1 MSRDLGASS
10 AAGNIVPLFRAG
22 ADPAQNP
29 TLAHVLVGALLRAR
43 RLAAGLNQTEAARKV
58 GFSNPKLSRLERAE
72 IVPKRRDV
80 EDLAKLY
87 NLSPRDEAQLIMLA
101 TMAKERTWWAR
112 AGVQVPPFM
121 AHLVGLEPAASALW
135 TYELKLVPGLLQTPA
150 YTHALMTGGQRKYD
164 PAVVEE
170 RLALRHGRQE
180 RYFADLPS
188 SVFLLDESVLL
199 RFMRGPGVMAGQI
212 DHLLTLGEDP
222 RIEIRFVPFTSDPAV
237 AGNIGSLTRLAFAAS
252 TGLPDLIYLENDEAG
267 RYFAK
272 GEQPDEKEKDG
283 PSFDHYQT
291 TMITL
296 LAEAASREESV
307 KMLQVARRRLSA

>member
-1 MSRDLGASS
+1 MSRDLAVSEAS
-10 AAGNIVPLFRAG
+10 NIVPLFRAG

-43 RLAAGLNQTEAARKV
+43 RLAAGLSQTEAAKGV

-80 EDLAKLY
+80 EDLAVLY
-87 NLSPRDEAQLIMLA
+87 KLSPRDEAEIIMLA

-150 YTHALMTGGQRKYD
+150 YTYALMAGGRRKAD
-164 PAVVEE
+164 AAVVEE
-170 RLALRHGRQE
+170 RLALRRGRQD
-180 RYFADLPS
+180 RYFADLPR
-188 SVFLLDESVLL
+188 SVFLLDEGALH
-199 RFMRGPGVMAGQI
+199 RCMRGPGVMVEQI
-212 DHLLTLGEDP
+212 DHLLRLGEDS
-222 RIEIRFVPFTSDPAV
+222 RIEIRIVPFSSDPAV
-237 AGNIGSLTRLAFAAS
+237 AGNIGSLTRLAFAPG
-252 TGLPDLIYLENDEAG
+252 TGLPDLIYLENDETG

-272 GEQPDEKEKDG
+272 GDQPEEKEKDG

-291 TMITL
+291 TMIML
-296 LAEAASREESV
+296 LAETASREESV
-307 KMLQVARRRLSA
+307 QMLQAARQRLGA